1 MPMIRAR
8 GLTLIGLSLTNLE
21 QDYAIQLTLPFVR
34 QNAGALDG
42 AVDEVRERFGSAAI
56 TRAALVG
63 RDLDVS
69 VPLLP
74 D

>member
-8 GLTLIGLSLTNLE
+8 GLTLVGLSLTNLE
-21 QDYAIQLTLPFVR
+21 QDYAIQLTLPLAR
-34 QNAGALDG
+34 GQAGALDG
-42 AVDEVRERFGSAAI
+42 AVDEVRERFGAAAI